1 VAASLFHPHIV
12 GVHDRGELE
21 GQLWIAMDR
30 ARYPLRQI
38 TLAGTTNKE
47 GPDSDA
53 VANGHRVMG
62 EDLRRFA
69 DSIRDLDDP
78 EVMAHAWDRPD
89 AVKYRSATSR

>member
-1 VAASLFHPHIV
+1 
-12 GVHDRGELE
+12 
-21 GQLWIAMDR
+21 MDR
-30 ARYPLRQI
+30 DGPARYPLRQI
-38 TLAGTTNKE
+38 TLAGMTNE
-47 GPDSDA
+47 EAPDSDV
-53 VANGHRVMG
+53 VANSHRVMG

>member
-1 VAASLFHPHIV
+1 MQTKQSRSTEPCVSVADLITPT
-12 GVHDRGELE
+12 
-21 GQLWIAMDR
+21 R

-38 TLAGTTNKE
+38 TLAGMTNKE

-69 DSIRDLDDP
+69 DSIPDLDDP